1 MQKIFIQNSR
11 HFFCFVI
18 FFALLTNFV
27 WLSSRLSLAGS
38 RQSLLGSH
46 SQLASPGT
54 ERPTT
59 SQSIASISDKSEK
72 KSNMSPPEYS
82 STSKRESFVEVC
94 STFFRSSLAQ
104 PNTKYPRSQQT
115 RFLETLTP
123 QFIPGHS
130 LTTPSGASAEDK
142 LSALQQQQQIDDL
155 KLQVRDLTEKLETL
169 KQRRNEDKERLRE
182 FDKKNTQFEQMQE
195 FKAKIMDA
203 QSQLQRELQ
212 RARQETKD
220 AIDARDQHIEEM
232 SELAENVELITLDK
246 EMAEEKADTL
256 QVELTAAKERCE
268 ELQLD
273 LEILKNEMQNK
284 LGSKYFYA
292 EEFRL
297 RFSSIF

>member
-1 MQKIFIQNSR
+1 M
-11 HFFCFVI
+11 
-18 FFALLTNFV
+18 
-27 WLSSRLSLAGS
+27 
-38 RQSLLGSH
+38 
-46 SQLASPGT
+46 
-54 ERPTT
+54 
-59 SQSIASISDKSEK
+59 
-72 KSNMSPPEYS
+72 
-82 STSKRESFVEVC
+82 
-94 STFFRSSLAQ
+94 
-104 PNTKYPRSQQT
+104 
-115 RFLETLTP
+115 
-123 QFIPGHS
+123 
-130 LTTPSGASAEDK
+130 TTPSSASAEDK
-142 LSALQQQQQIDDL
+142 LNTLQQQQQIDDL

-232 SELAENVELITLDK
+232 SELSENVELITLDK

-284 LGSKYFYA
+284 SSSKFEILPFFTYFLEHLIA
-292 EEFRL
+292 FEH
-297 RFSSIF
+297 